1 LQLPVSVDGLNVY
14 KTTQR
19 RVAVLR
25 KSNLKKAKDLSE
37 HECRTVQEMGWSGK
51 KNGLLLSL
59 AQSEFDVLVTMDQGI
74 EYQQNLAKFKIAA
87 LALSARSNQI
97 EDLAPIV
104 PAALTALRNIR
115 PGQLIKIGG

>member
-1 LQLPVSVDGLNVY
+1 MKVLIDERLPRALKRQL
-14 KTTQR
+14 T
-19 RVAVLR
+19 
-25 KSNLKKAKDLSE
+25 E

-59 AQSEFDVLVTMDQGI
+59 AEPEFDVLLTMDQGI
-74 EYQQNLAKFKIAA
+74 EYQQNLAKFNIAV

-104 PAALTALRNIR
+104 PKALTTLRGIR